1 MHVNASLTSQLM
13 MVVVHRVP
21 LDGSIWCPAKESNG
35 SVSALGQENS
45 TKHKERPR
53 AMSWDTGSQFWVGC
67 ASDVMPVALYIE
79 TKFCIGYNLPCRL
92 YTSIEPNN
100 SKKIYYKWASTCAK
114 FCPRVDQLL
123 RMMCLFKLKTFVK
136 TDYVLCLM
144 QCGAQSLVEMGLG
157 CSQLQKSM
165 C

>member
-1 MHVNASLTSQLM
+1 MALFGVRRKKA
-13 MVVVHRVP
+13 MVLFLHWDRRTAQSTRKDQGPCVGV
-21 LDGSIWCPAKESNG
+21 LDP
-35 SVSALGQENS
+35 
-45 TKHKERPR
+45 
-53 AMSWDTGSQFWVGC
+53 QFWVGC

-144 QCGAQSLVEMGLG
+144 QCGAPSLVEMGLG